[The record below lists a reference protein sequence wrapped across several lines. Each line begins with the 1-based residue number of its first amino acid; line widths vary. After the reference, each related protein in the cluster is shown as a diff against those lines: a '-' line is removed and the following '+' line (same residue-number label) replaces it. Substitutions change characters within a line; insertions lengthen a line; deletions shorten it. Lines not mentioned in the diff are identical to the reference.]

1 MEQKKL
7 TAQIAAA
14 YFGCQV
20 TDGYFTGTMI
30 EIRND
35 TVTLQKN
42 GATAGLSI
50 SECQLILTPP
60 SKITDKD
67 AIDVARIYFGESF
80 LAETNGLEL
89 KFLLRNGKKLSQN
102 IKYNFLVGCTWIQLT
117 DYLRSKYYDCGYGS
131 ISSLIEAG
139 IAVDKSKI
147 K

>member
-30 EIRND
+30 AIRND

-50 SECQLILTPP
+50 SECQLMLTPP

-67 AIDVARIYFGESF
+67 AIDAARIYFGESF

-89 KFLLRNGKKLSQN
+89 KFLLR
-102 IKYNFLVGCTWIQLT
+102 IEYTWIQLT

>member
-30 EIRND
+30 AIRND

-50 SECQLILTPP
+50 SECQLMLTPL
-60 SKITDKD
+60 SKFTDED
-67 AIDVARIYFGESF
+67 A
-80 LAETNGLEL
+80 LEL
-89 KFLLRNGKKLSQN
+89 SKLYKHNFPSVEYGRGIIEN
-102 IKYNFLVGCTWIQLT
+102 CYDSYESYNEITFRDGIIVD

-131 ISSLIEAG
+131 ILSLIEAG